1 MKCNKCHY
9 VSTTKQSKMTQHL
22 CKIQM
27 HLHYNLMQNV
37 NALAC
42 NATVSWNENNCQRS
56 AMLSLLMGVSV
67 KRNVWPRT
75 VQEEETGLYCLKEAG
90 RKDHQWCFL
99 QHYGRISW
107 WLKVFQDYYSAR
119 YRGCAD
125 LFIMDS
131 NVAIILFSASA
142 SSGFWVKLTEFNL
155 ADQLVQAFLD
165 TWNCLIWYCK
175 KNKLDTWWNTQ
186 AISEP
191 TASFSVE
198 CGVQKYN
205 NVDKSREHI
214 YW

>member
-1 MKCNKCHY
+1 
-9 VSTTKQSKMTQHL
+9 MTQHL

-75 VQEEETGLYCLKEAG
+75 VQEEETGLYCLIEAG

-165 TWNCLIWYCK
+165 TWNCLI
-175 KNKLDTWWNTQ
+175 
-186 AISEP
+186 
-191 TASFSVE
+191 
-198 CGVQKYN
+198 
-205 NVDKSREHI
+205 
-214 YW
+214 

>member
-1 MKCNKCHY
+1 MPLCPGMR
-9 VSTTKQSKMTQHL
+9 TTA
-22 CKIQM
+22 
-27 HLHYNLMQNV
+27 
-37 NALAC
+37 NAVPC
-42 NATVSWNENNCQRS
+42 YHSSWGF
-56 AMLSLLMGVSV
+56 LSSV
-67 KRNVWPRT
+67 MCGQGLWGE
-75 VQEEETGLYCLKEAG
+75 EEETGLYCLIEAG

-99 QHYGRISW
+99 QHNGRISW
-107 WLKVFQDYYSAR
+107 WLKVFQDYYSAH
-119 YRGCAD
+119 YRGCVD

-131 NVAIILFSASA
+131 NVATILFSASA

-165 TWNCLIWYCK
+165 TRNCLIWYCK

-198 CGVQKYN
+198 CGIQKYN